1 MNSDAIQHYHTLL
14 NNSFADDAIEKL
26 RKGAEHHRLTFGA
39 RPICNVLRPMFI
51 SAGKYNYI
59 RRDSSHVLRAIEKL
73 SRALLA
79 DSRMRAT
86 LDLSAEEEQLIQ
98 IDPGFAAPDG
108 SGRLDAFFDATG
120 EFRFV
125 EYNADSPGGL
135 LFGDVLSELF
145 LEMEVMREFA
155 RRFPVRRIDIR
166 ARILRMLLSS
176 YREWGGRERPGIGI
190 VDWKEVN
197 TRTEFEICRAYFE
210 SQGYPTIIVD
220 PDELDYRGGWLR
232 AGDFRIDLIYKR
244 VVTGELL
251 ARGGL
256 RHPIVRATQ
265 ERAVCTVNAF
275 RVQMLFKKAIFAL
288 LDDPA
293 NESLFNAEEVASL
306 RCHVPWTR
314 RLREGHT
321 TYHTRKID
329 LLEFVLAGRDRLVL
343 KPNSDY
349 GGRGVVLGWEC
360 DDAKW
365 RQSVLDALGA
375 SFIVQE
381 RVEILRQT
389 FPTLVDDRIA
399 FENRY
404 VDFDPYTWNGDEVEG
419 AGVRLSSSALLNV
432 TAGGGSATPVL
443 ILEEGC
449 R

>member
-1 MNSDAIQHYHTLL
+1 M
-14 NNSFADDAIEKL
+14 ADDAVERL
-26 RKGAEHHRLTFGA
+26 REGTERHRLTFGS

-51 SAGKYNYI
+51 SAEKYDYI

-79 DSRMRAT
+79 DARMPRI
-86 LDLSAEEEQLIQ
+86 LDLSPEEEQIIR
-98 IDPGFAAPDG
+98 IDPGYSSPDG

-145 LEMEVMREFA
+145 LEMEVMREFT
-155 RRFPVRRIDIR
+155 RRFPVRRIDVR
-166 ARILRMLLSS
+166 ARILGMLLTS
-176 YREWGGRERPGIGI
+176 YREWGGRERPGIAI
-190 VDWKEVN
+190 VDWNEVN
-197 TRTEFEICRAYFE
+197 TRTEFEISRAYFE
-210 SQGYPTIIVD
+210 SRGYPTIIVD

-232 AGDFRIDLIYKR
+232 ARDFRVDLIYKR

-256 RHPIVRATQ
+256 NHPIVRATR

-288 LDDPA
+288 LDEPA
-293 NESLFNAEEVASL
+293 NEALFSADEVAAL
-306 RCHVPWTR
+306 RRHIPWTR
-314 RLREGHT
+314 SLREGHT
-321 TYHTRKID
+321 TYHSRKVD
-329 LLEFVLAGRDRLVL
+329 LLEFVLANRDRLVL

-365 RQSVLDALGA
+365 RQAVLDALGA
-375 SFIVQE
+375 SFVVQE
-381 RVEILRQT
+381 RVDVLQQP
-389 FPTLVDDRIA
+389 FPTLLDDRIS

-404 VDFDPYTWNGDEVEG
+404 VDFDPYTWNGDDVEG

-432 TAGGGSATPVL
+432 TAGGGSATPMYV
-443 ILEEGC
+443 LEEE
-449 R
+449 